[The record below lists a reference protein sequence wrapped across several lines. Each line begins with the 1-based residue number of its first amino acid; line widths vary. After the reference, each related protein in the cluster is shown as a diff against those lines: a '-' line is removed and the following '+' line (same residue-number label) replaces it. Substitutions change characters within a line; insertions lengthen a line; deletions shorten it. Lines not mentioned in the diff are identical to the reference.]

1 VDTRAA
7 VGSTGQGA
15 GPGPDADV
23 RSGAVPRGAL
33 RLVIAIGGTLA
44 LCALL
49 VWLLGASPLEAAK
62 AIIVGSVGSAFALE
76 QTITVTGILILTA
89 LAAAVPFTA
98 KLWNVGGEG
107 QMTIGAVT
115 AAVLG
120 IVLPAD
126 WPAALMIPVIVMTC
140 LITGAFWAAIA
151 GWLKARFDTN
161 EIVSTLML
169 NFIAGYLAVWVI
181 SEVFPQGFVNRTD
194 DIHPAAELPGSGL
207 TGLGIW
213 LALGAAV
220 AVWIL
225 MSRTRPGF
233 EIRAIG
239 ANPRASQLAGIS
251 PQRVTVRAFVV
262 AGACAGLAGTLVVLG
277 RDHALLERFSAN
289 FGFLGIGVALVAR
302 LHPLAILP
310 VAFAFGALRVGSNS
324 LQAVAGL
331 SPSMGE
337 ILVATL
343 VVLLMVLGVIRF
355 RYPVAA
361 DAL

>member
-1 VDTRAA
+1 
-7 VGSTGQGA
+7 
-15 GPGPDADV
+15 
-23 RSGAVPRGAL
+23 
-33 RLVIAIGGTLA
+33 
-44 LCALL
+44 
-49 VWLLGASPLEAAK
+49 
-62 AIIVGSVGSAFALE
+62 
-76 QTITVTGILILTA
+76 
-89 LAAAVPFTA
+89 
-98 KLWNVGGEG
+98 
-107 QMTIGAVT
+107 MTIGAVA

-126 WPAALMIPVIVMTC
+126 WPAALLIPVIVMTC
-140 LITGAFWAAIA
+140 LITGAFWASIA

-194 DIHPAAELPGSGL
+194 DIHPCRLPGSGL

-213 LALGAAV
+213 LAVGAAV

-225 MSRTRPGF
+225 MSRTRSRVRD
-233 EIRAIG
+233 RAIG
-239 ANPRASQLAGIS
+239 ANPRVIQLAGIQS
-251 PQRVTVRAFVV
+251 RPRDRARFR
-262 AGACAGLAGTLVVLG
+262 GGWGLCRSRRGSRRPVG
-277 RDHALLERFSAN
+277 DHALLERFSAN

-302 LHPLAILP
+302 LHPLAVLP

-337 ILVATL
+337 ILGGDA
-343 VVLLMVLGVIRF
+343 R
-355 RYPVAA
+355 RPA
-361 DAL
+361 DGPWG